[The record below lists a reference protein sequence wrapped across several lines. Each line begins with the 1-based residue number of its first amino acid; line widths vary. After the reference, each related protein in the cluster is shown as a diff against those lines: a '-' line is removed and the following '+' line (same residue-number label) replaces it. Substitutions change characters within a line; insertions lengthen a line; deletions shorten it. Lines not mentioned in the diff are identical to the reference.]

1 MLDIVLIRHGETA
14 WNAERR
20 MQGHLDVDLNE
31 TGLRQAELLAQAL
44 QDERF
49 DALYCSDLSR
59 ARKTAA
65 PLAAAQGLTPVV
77 DSGWRERCYGG
88 FEGHS
93 YDEISKLFPEAYAAM
108 LARSKDYRYPQGAN
122 TAETLQEFSA
132 RAVGSLMRAIDAGG
146 RRIAIVTHG
155 GVLDCINRHVRGM
168 DLSLPRDFETPN
180 TGVNRLTWDGCGL
193 KIVQWA
199 NLEHLAGLALDE
211 IDR

>member
-1 MLDIVLIRHGETA
+1 MVDIVLIRHGETA

-20 MQGHLDVDLNE
+20 LQGHLDVDLNE
-31 TGLRQAELLAQAL
+31 TGLRQAQLMAQAL
-44 QDERF
+44 RDERF

-65 PLAAAQGLTPVV
+65 PLVAAQGLAPLV
-77 DSGWRERCYGG
+77 DRAWRERCYGA

-93 YDEISKLFPEAYAAM
+93 YDEIGTLFPEAYAAM
-108 LARSKDYRYPQGAN
+108 RARTKDYRYPQGAH
-122 TAETLQEFSA
+122 TAETLQEFAA
-132 RAVGSLMRAIDAGG
+132 RSVGALMHAIGSGA

-155 GVLDCINRHVRGM
+155 GVLDCINHHARGI
-168 DLSLPRDFETPN
+168 DLSQPRDFEIPN
-180 TGVNRLTWDGCGL
+180 TGINRLTWDGSTL

-199 NLEHLAGLALDE
+199 NVDHLAGLALDE